1 MKSVEDEMYVGK
13 CFFVTW
19 RIVSNIDKGTDTTS
33 CTQDY
38 SRSLDDD
45 GVKDW

>member
-19 RIVSNIDKGTDTTS
+19 RIVSNIDKGTEIAIWSTI
-33 CTQDY
+33 CLQIVNY
-38 SRSLDDD
+38 H
-45 GVKDW
+45 